1 MNGLSKLNYK
11 KIIVTALLIILPL
24 LLEQINSYFV
34 HIAIAIGIFSILSLS
49 LNVIIGYA
57 GQFALG
63 HAAFYGIGAYS
74 AALLMIHF
82 QLSFW
87 LALPAA
93 AIIAGLF
100 GFLLGLPVIRLRGD
114 YLAIVTLG
122 FGEIVR
128 LIFVNWVEV
137 TRGPMGIP
145 GIPAPRL
152 FGYSFTDKT
161 DYYYLIL
168 VMLMITIY
176 VIHRVVHSGI
186 GLNLLTIREDETL
199 AKSIGIR
206 PVKYKLLAFTLGGF
220 FAGAAGAF
228 WASYITFIS
237 PDTFRYLDSVN
248 ILAMV
253 ILGGAASIPGSIL
266 GAVILV
272 LAPELLRYV
281 DDYRMMLLGLAIVL
295 MMIFKPSGFWGEKHR
310 TINFY
315 SSQKGDQPHGQI
327 AKSRKSIR

>member
-1 MNGLSKLNYK
+1 MSKLNYR

-220 FAGAAGAF
+220 FCRRGRRVLGLVYYLYQPGYIPLPGFGEYFGYGYSGRRCKHSRIDSGCGHSGAGAGAA
-228 WASYITFIS
+228 SLC
-237 PDTFRYLDSVN
+237 R
-248 ILAMV
+248 
-253 ILGGAASIPGSIL
+253 
-266 GAVILV
+266 
-272 LAPELLRYV
+272 
-281 DDYRMMLLGLAIVL
+281 
-295 MMIFKPSGFWGEKHR
+295 
-310 TINFY
+310 
-315 SSQKGDQPHGQI
+315 
-327 AKSRKSIR
+327 